1 MLLID
6 DILFAPIKGIIWVGK
21 KIEDMSQ
28 EELSDK
34 EKIKEKLM
42 ELQLRYELDEITEEE
57 YNQKEREL
65 LEYLKKETQ

>member
-42 ELQLRYELDEITEEE
+42 ALQLRYELDEITEEE